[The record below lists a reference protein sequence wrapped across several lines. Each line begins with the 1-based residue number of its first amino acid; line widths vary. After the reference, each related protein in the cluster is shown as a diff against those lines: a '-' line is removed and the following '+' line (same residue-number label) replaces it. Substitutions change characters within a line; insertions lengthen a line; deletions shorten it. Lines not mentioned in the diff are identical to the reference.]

1 MVAGDLTLTNV
12 GIANV
17 NSSALKTLVDAV
29 NLPAATDFL
38 YILPIGNGQVR
49 VVKVVRA

>member
-1 MVAGDLTLTNV
+1 MPAGDLTLTNV
-12 GIANV
+12 GICAA
-17 NSSALKTLVDAV
+17 SSATLKTLVDAV